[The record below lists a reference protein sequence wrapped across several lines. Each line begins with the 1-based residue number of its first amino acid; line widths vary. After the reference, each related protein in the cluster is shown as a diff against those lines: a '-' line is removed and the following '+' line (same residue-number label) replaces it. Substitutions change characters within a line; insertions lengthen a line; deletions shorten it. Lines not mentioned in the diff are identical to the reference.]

1 MLQMDDVELC
11 QIWVHTWIVTQG
23 TSCDKPASWS
33 WCYQEAD
40 AVRDA
45 DKFEEGVELLTL
57 TSLLMPGPRLGQV
70 AAMAQAHDFV
80 HGECNDRALVDAAAS
95 ITCLP
100 FCCCCHAPYPW
111 QSVQQWP
118 MVWMLS
124 EDQDSQK
131 HMSRQPLAWEPQHCS
146 APVGHSRR
154 E

>member
-57 TSLLMPGPRLGQV
+57 TSLLMPGPRLLQWHRRMILCMV
-70 AAMAQAHDFV
+70 NAMIGLWLMLLQASPVFH
-80 HGECNDRALVDAAAS
+80 AAAVAMRHTHGSQCSNGQWCGCCLKIRTRRS
-95 ITCLP
+95 I
-100 FCCCCHAPYPW
+100 CHGSPW
-111 QSVQQWP
+111 RGS
-118 MVWMLS
+118 LS
-124 EDQDSQK
+124 I
-131 HMSRQPLAWEPQHCS
+131 AQHL
-146 APVGHSRR
+146 
-154 E
+154 